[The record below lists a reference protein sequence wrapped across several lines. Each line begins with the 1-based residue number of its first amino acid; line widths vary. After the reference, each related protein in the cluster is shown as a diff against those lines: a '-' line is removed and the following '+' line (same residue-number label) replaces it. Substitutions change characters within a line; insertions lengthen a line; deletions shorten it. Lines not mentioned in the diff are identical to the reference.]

1 MHKYSKIKIIMVN
14 LNITDKK
21 NEHTEI
27 DIENLPIED
36 IELNSIAEK
45 EKSAGILMRMNKYE
59 RVTEKKV
66 PLLKRV
72 SFSLPEGKMT
82 ALLGLSGDEKSALM
96 DGMAGLCSPSHKTY
110 GEVYVKGKSGA
121 LEKRKAEEWFSRV
134 NYTQQSIMEYKKI
147 SGYDILCSI
156 AKCYGKKKQEV
167 NDYMSMLRIS
177 KVKKVHFN
185 NLSGSEQKRVMV
197 AAELLAQK
205 ELNIWDEPLTGLDS
219 EIICVILST
228 MKSSQSTN
236 LVAMHQVSEDI
247 MNQFDQ
253 VLLMHKSTIVYS
265 GPAEEMQAYFTEK
278 GIEFPADTF
287 YVNYLMQLCAE
298 NSENHIDIHN
308 IEILN
313 ILANEIIHS
322 PCGERAGKNNL
333 FTSSQLK
340 LSSTGIVE
348 ILKRSLY
355 MDRFFMGDSIIGSLL
370 IVLFGCIIST
380 ISIYACLYYFSFD
393 KYPSNLYYL
402 CKNTH
407 ALRFPKIISVLKKRV
422 SESNYEKDLKPIYI
436 TASNAGWV
444 SILTKIFKP
453 AILFAGSV
461 CCLVIPSSFLNISFF
476 KNCRNN
482 IQGKQFTAGDFIVA
496 QTIDIMLKKTLSL
509 WAVLVGM
516 YFLAYSLISE
526 DMQGGIIIGHT
537 LPILLLLFASILI
550 GIYSLVF
557 HFALIPVQKFSLI
570 VGVYI
575 GIVHLLPSMAFN
587 RLSKSRIFN
596 HSYLFKYSIS
606 ILIDDYIDFF
616 NWAILE
622 CNTESNI
629 VFKVAL
635 FIFNAIIS
643 LVRFFLLWCS
653 PAESFS
659 QILEKSALYMNA
671 FPFQPIDTNR
681 MHSVWTKYFIRNM
694 KDILTPITNESDG
707 SLFYTDDMFKI
718 AYEAINDMNSMN
730 IKTPH
735 EAFDKSKPL
744 PNELLGHIVLS
755 MLRFLAPASILL
767 AVSAACMYNRM
778 QPKLRN

>member
-1 MHKYSKIKIIMVN
+1 MHKYSKIKIIMEN
-14 LNITDKK
+14 LNITDNK
-21 NEHTEI
+21 NEHIEI
-27 DIENLPIED
+27 DIGNLPIED
-36 IELNSIAEK
+36 IELNSIAEE
-45 EKSAGILMRMNKYE
+45 EKSAGILMWMDKYE
-59 RVTEKKV
+59 RITEKGV

-96 DGMAGLCSPSHKTY
+96 DGMAGMCSPSHKTY
-110 GEVYVKGKSGA
+110 GEVYVKGKRGA

-134 NYTQQSIMEYKKI
+134 NYTQQSMIEYKNI
-147 SGYDILCSI
+147 SVYDILWSI
-156 AKCYGKKKQEV
+156 AKCYGKKEQDV
-167 NDYMSMLRIS
+167 DDYMSMLRIS

-185 NLSGSEQKRVMV
+185 NLSKSEQKRVIV
-197 AAELLAQK
+197 AAELLSQK

-219 EIICVILST
+219 EIVHVILST
-228 MKSSQSTN
+228 MKSAQNTN

-247 MNQFDQ
+247 MNQFDL

-278 GIEFPADTF
+278 GIEFPSDMF

-308 IEILN
+308 IEILDV
-313 ILANEIIHS
+313 LANEIIHS
-322 PCGERAGKNNL
+322 PCGEKAGKNNL

-355 MDRFFMGDSIIGSLL
+355 MDRFFMGESIIGSLL

-380 ISIYACLYYFSFD
+380 ISIYASLYYFSFD
-393 KYPSNLYYL
+393 KYPSNVYYL
-402 CKNTH
+402 CKNIP
-407 ALRFPKIISVLKKRV
+407 ALRFPKIISILKERV
-422 SESNYEKDLKPIYI
+422 SESNYEKDLKPLYI

-496 QTIDIMLKKTLSL
+496 QAIDIMLKKTLSL
-509 WAVLVGM
+509 WVVLVGM

-526 DMQGGIIIGHT
+526 DMRGGIIIGHT

-550 GIYSLVF
+550 GMYSLVF
-557 HFALIPVQKFSLI
+557 HFAPIPVQKFSLI

-575 GIVHLLPSMAFN
+575 GIVHLLPSMIFN
-587 RLSKSRIFN
+587 GLSKSQIFDY
-596 HSYLFKYSIS
+596 SYLFKYSIS
-606 ILIDDYIDFF
+606 IFIDDYLEFF

-622 CNTESNI
+622 YNMESHI

-635 FIFNAIIS
+635 SIFNAIIS
-643 LVRFFLLWCS
+643 LVRFFLHWCI

-671 FPFQPIDTNR
+671 FPFQPIDTNDIY
-681 MHSVWTKYFIRNM
+681 SVWTRYFTQNIN
-694 KDILTPITNESDG
+694 DILTARTNQSDDR
-707 SLFYTDDMFKI
+707 LVYTDDMIKI
-718 AYEAINDMNSMN
+718 ASDAINDLNSMN
-730 IKTPH
+730 IKIPH
-735 EAFDKSKPL
+735 EAFDNSKPL
-744 PNELLGHIVLS
+744 PNELLEHIVLS
-755 MLRFLAPASILL
+755 MLRFLAPACILL
-767 AVSAACMYNRM
+767 VVSAACMYIRM